1 MDTLTLPKRH
11 REGSFTPADIQ
22 DALDTFAALPEG
34 SREAVVVGRD
44 FDTENGA
51 RNRARL
57 MANALQEHDGTLYS
71 AHAVK
76 GDDDK
81 WIGAVS
87 VRTNQ
92 DPRQPSTDRPEG
104 APSLRALQDA
114 ARGLKIKG
122 RSKMDYDALWAALL
136 EAAPDVDPNTYGK
149 G

>member
-1 MDTLTLPKRH
+1 
-11 REGSFTPADIQ
+11 
-22 DALDTFAALPEG
+22 
-34 SREAVVVGRD
+34 
-44 FDTENGA
+44 
-51 RNRARL
+51 

-114 ARGLKIKG
+114 ARGLRIKG
-122 RSKMDYDALWAALL
+122 RSKMDYDTLWAALL